1 MRLFIALTLPDPLHA
16 ALEDTMARLRADGVS
31 GRFTRPENLHLT
43 LHFLGEQPEAAVD
56 TLSDILLQVP
66 RDAFPLT
73 LSALGTFSRTGILW
87 AGLSPSPALNRLQKQ
102 LGAALARAGFP
113 VEARAF
119 RPHLTLVREF
129 RLFIQKGKKIQS
141 LEIIRMIFGSNHRF
155 QGKTADIIFVIAVK
169 AIGSLVFYRL
179 HGIVVRKIT
188 LKFIVLG
195 NSLVPFM
202 LLTERFANQE
212 NCFCGT
218 LLVLG
223 ETFQY
228 TGTFFDDLVVLLAF
242 FGTRQ
247 GIFTVGNAVE
257 TCRTHFTGLFIQA
270 FRIEHMVQIGTTSTP
285 LEHEGEHYKCHV
297 ADT

>member
-56 TLSDILLQVP
+56 ALSDILLQVP
-66 RDAFPLT
+66 RDTFPLT

-129 RLFIQKGKKIQS
+129 RLPEGYA
-141 LEIIRMIFGSNHRF
+141 L
-155 QGKTADIIFVIAVK
+155 
-169 AIGSLVFYRL
+169 
-179 HGIVVRKIT
+179 
-188 LKFIVLG
+188 
-195 NSLVPFM
+195 P
-202 LLTERFANQE
+202 
-212 NCFCGT
+212 
-218 LLVLG
+218 
-223 ETFQY
+223 
-228 TGTFFDDLVVLLAF
+228 
-242 FGTRQ
+242 
-247 GIFTVGNAVE
+247 
-257 TCRTHFTGLFIQA
+257 GLPA
-270 FRIEHMVQIGTTSTP
+270 ASAS
-285 LEHEGEHYKCHV
+285 
-297 ADT
+297 ADTLCLMESTRVSGKLIYSPLSMIRLKQEEDQ